1 MRYQTLKDYLSGRRI
16 DLLERVAMFQDLK
29 IKREATTEDLFKLEI
44 AQAQLNEINGFLELF
59 NNGGRM

>member
-29 IKREATTEDLFKLEI
+29 IKRSATTEDLFKLEI